1 MSNILA
7 IDASTKRTGLATM
20 VDGVLK
26 YDVISSAAAAPEK
39 RIGIMRDGI
48 IKFIK
53 ENNIDTVVMEEVR
66 PDGMNNHTGKLLTW
80 LQGCIVVAIYEYDK
94 NINVEFIGP
103 SSWRSALGLQG
114 YRIQRAEQ
122 KKRDIEYANKT
133 YGLNLTQ
140 DQDDEADA
148 IGILSARLRGL
159 QSETKPAKLG
169 PIGSDESA
177 FFFLFHPLGSTNSK
191 G

>member
-7 IDASTKRTGLATM
+7 IDASTRRTGLATM

-53 ENNIDTVVMEEVR
+53 ENNIDIVVMEEVR

-80 LQGCIVVAIYEYDK
+80 LQGCIVVAIYEYNK

-103 SSWRSALGLQG
+103 SPWRSALGLQG

-159 QSETKPAKLG
+159 QPETKPAKLG

-177 FFFLFHPLGSTNSK
+177 F
-191 G
+191 

>member
-7 IDASTKRTGLATM
+7 IDGSTKRTGLATM
-20 VDGVLK
+20 VDGALK

-39 RIGIMRDGI
+39 RIASRRDCS
-48 IKFIK
+48 IKVIK
-53 ENNIDTVVMEEVR
+53 ENNSDTVVMEEVR

-122 KKRDIEYANKT
+122 KRRDIEYANKT

-148 IGILSARLRGL
+148 IDILSAILRGL
-159 QSETKPAKLG
+159 QPKTKPAKLG

-177 FFFLFHPLGSTNSK
+177 F
-191 G
+191 